1 MRKYLLFCAR
11 LFATPAAAQ
20 QATVIGPTNAATVT
34 TAPSSTN
41 ASFFPL
47 FVPSN
52 SAGNQAPS
60 TSSGLSYNPAGGNLT
75 ATNLIGATTITNSS
89 LTAGRI
95 VLTTTSGQET
105 DSSLFQYSTPNKE
118 FVLNGAGSD
127 TIVGGPGLSWN
138 AGSGDVQHF
147 QLGASNQLCLWGD
160 PSSWQQNLCVGLAGA
175 ISMPQ
180 LAASSAAQTGTVCWT
195 TGTGNLTVDTT
206 TTCLASLEETK
217 NIRGGLNPA
226 TSLWE
231 ILRLRPFWFS
241 YKNPGADQG
250 VHAGMGAHQV
260 EGIDPRLTG
269 YDPNGKLQG
278 VRYADSIS
286 SLTVS
291 AIQALAIIVLGLI
304 AWNILLTMRLC
315 AISRQLK
322 DRE

>member
-1 MRKYLLFCAR
+1 MKKILC
-11 LFATPAAAQ
+11 LFAALLALSAPAFAQGAAGGPVGPGPSPAATQ
-20 QATVIGPTNAATVT
+20 VRTN
-34 TAPSSTN
+34 PSSTN

-52 SAGNQAPS
+52 SAGSQLPS

-105 DSSLFQYSTPNKE
+105 DSSLFQYSTSNKE

-147 QLGASNQLCLWGD
+147 QLGASNQLCLWGS
-160 PSSWQQNLCVGLAGA
+160 PSSWQQNLCVSLAGA
-175 ISMPQ
+175 VSMPQ

-206 TTCLASLEETK
+206 TTCLLSLEELK
-217 NIRGGLNPA
+217 NIRASINPA
-226 TSLWE
+226 EAIWTSWK
-231 ILRLRPFWFS
+231 LRPIWLSWPAFS
-241 YKNPGADQG
+241 
-250 VHAGMGAHQV
+250 H
-260 EGIDPRLTG
+260 TG
-269 YDPNGKLQG
+269 RKLHG
-278 VRYADSIS
+278 VRYQELAAFLVAAVNGHTILLAILFAWNAL
-286 SLTVS
+286 LTV
-291 AIQALAIIVLGLI
+291 LVLKK
-304 AWNILLTMRLC
+304 R
-315 AISRQLK
+315 R
-322 DRE
+322 